1 MPITASTWIEDS
13 RRSPPSSPR
22 QTVCLP
28 VSSSSNPVRRWCF
41 GWAEPPD
48 PCTERPCGRRVAPSG
63 RHRSSGSPSSRAP
76 SKTRWRA
83 SSSSAPRRKATRP
96 SSMPGRLRPGRF
108 GKPTR
113 PVGSRPPTPRGS
125 PPGQDPETG
134 KYRLGP
140 EMLQLG
146 NAFLDHHEL
155 RGRSLVWADTLA
167 ERVGESVRV
176 GVLYGRRVLVVHHV
190 FRPDDS
196 VQILEVGASVPWHA
210 SALGKVHA
218 ASLPADRRRTLVS
231 GPLQRLTGRTIVDP
245 HALAL
250 ALEEV
255 AAAGFPTEA
264 QEAVIGDGEVAA
276 AVFDHRGH
284 PVGAIGVVGP
294 VARLLPGG
302 PPAELVIALTDT
314 ARRLSWEMGARRG
327 RPGSVGHPAPR
338 ASVG

>member
-1 MPITASTWIEDS
+1 MGD
-13 RRSPPSSPR
+13 RRDPTIQSVDRAARILKALAAGSPR
-22 QTVCLP
+22 LGVSELAERLGLAKTTVHGLL
-28 VSSSSNPVRRWCF
+28 R
-41 GWAEPPD
+41 
-48 PCTERPCGRRVAPSG
+48 TLERQDLVE
-63 RHRSSGSPSSRAP
+63 
-76 SKTRWRA
+76 
-83 SSSSAPRRKATRP
+83 
-96 SSMPGRLRPGRF
+96 
-108 GKPTR
+108 
-113 PVGSRPPTPRGS
+113 
-125 PPGQDPETG
+125 QDPETG

-167 ERVGESVRV
+167 ERVGEAVRV

-218 ASLPADRRRTLVS
+218 AFLPSDRRRTLVS

-255 AAAGFPTEA
+255 AAAGFATEA
-264 QEAVIGDGEVAA
+264 HEAVIGEGEVAA

-294 VARLLPGG
+294 VERLLPAG
-302 PPAELVIALTDT
+302 PAAEVVVALTDT
-314 ARRLSWEMGARRG
+314 AKRLSWEMGARRG
-327 RPGSVGHPAPR
+327 RAGTIGHSIPR
-338 ASVG
+338 AGVGG